1 MSDDGTGTM
10 SVQLV
15 LCVADSVWRAAGHFW
30 LGSACPRGTRIA
42 PAHDAAVAAGC
53 ALIPLPSQS
62 VPAMPRPQLVLV
74 LAYCSW
80 CCVSPTLSG
89 VRLGTCGSAETAT
102 GAGVAV
108 LLWPIR
114 RTIDVVVHQ

>member
-1 MSDDGTGTM
+1 MSDGTGTM

-42 PAHDAAVAAGC
+42 GAAVAAGC
-53 ALIPLPSQS
+53 ALIPLPAQS
-62 VPAMPRPQLVLV
+62 LLPALPPRPQL
-74 LAYCSW
+74 
-80 CCVSPTLSG
+80 
-89 VRLGTCGSAETAT
+89 
-102 GAGVAV
+102 V

-114 RTIDVVVHQ
+114 RTIGVMVGL